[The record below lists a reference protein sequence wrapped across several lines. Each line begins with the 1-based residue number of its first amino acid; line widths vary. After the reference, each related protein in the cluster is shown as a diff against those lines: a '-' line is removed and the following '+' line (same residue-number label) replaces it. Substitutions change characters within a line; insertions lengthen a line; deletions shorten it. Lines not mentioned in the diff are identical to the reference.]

1 MVSNK
6 EKALPFE
13 EALDKL
19 ESIVDQMEEGELSLD
34 DMIKCFEE
42 GNKLSKYCS
51 SKLKSFEK
59 KIEILTRE
67 DSEGGEWTEFDAA
80 SGRRE
85 AEISTATDEDT
96 PQDEDC
102 LF

>member
-1 MVSNK
+1 MVAQK

-42 GNKLSKYCS
+42 GNKLSKYCN

-59 KIEILTRE
+59 KIEILTKE
-67 DSEGGEWTEFDAA
+67 DSEGGEWSEFDAA

-85 AEISTATDEDT
+85 TEVSIAPEQN
-96 PQDEDC
+96 PQQEEDC